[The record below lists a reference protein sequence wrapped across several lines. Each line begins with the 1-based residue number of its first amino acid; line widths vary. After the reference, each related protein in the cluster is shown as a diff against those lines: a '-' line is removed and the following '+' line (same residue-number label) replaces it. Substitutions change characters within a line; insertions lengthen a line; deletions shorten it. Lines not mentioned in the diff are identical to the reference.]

1 MEIFSILGIS
11 SWFSSKEYICN
22 TGDRGSIPR
31 LGKLSGEGNDNPLQY
46 NYLGNPMDRGALWAT
61 VHRVAKSQT

>member
-22 TGDRGSIPR
+22 TGDTGSIPR

-46 NYLGNPMDRGALWAT
+46 NYLGNPMDRGAWRNTAHG
-61 VHRVAKSQT
+61 VSKSN